1 MGAIKDIGKGLGSAA
16 LGGLTGGVGG
26 LVSGAIGG
34 IGSLFG
40 IGSRKEKKAREAEER
55 EHQRQLEYMGL
66 QAKYNKE
73 QAKYSTELSK
83 EMWDYTN
90 YENQVKHLE
99 EAGLNPAL
107 LYGQGGAGGSA
118 AGAGTAAGVGLPSST
133 GVGMAIQWET
143 MEANK
148 ELAKAQA
155 AKTNAEA
162 AKLMTTDTENVES
175 ETDKNRQEI
184 EESKKR
190 IDLLTSQIHKTN
202 EESKGIEFNNYLNNL
217 RKSITLQGEVNGE
230 TVWTKGFEEIFKENE
245 LQRMLA
251 DYSISKK
258 EYQEAKNDKE
268 IAVRLS
274 DALDEIANGKIAVF
288 GKMVEE
294 AKQAK
299 DKTAIQKWQFEQ
311 DKALSDLITEIGGE
325 GKYGKLL
332 TGIIS
337 AVFNKWRGY
346 GGKEGK

>member
-1 MGAIKDIGKGLGSAA
+1 MGKIGEALGSAA

-34 IGSLFG
+34 IGRLFG
-40 IGSRKEKKAREAEER
+40 IGRRKEKKAREAEER

-66 QAKYNKE
+66 QAQYNKE

-90 YENQVKHLE
+90 YENQKKHLE
-99 EAGLNPAL
+99 AAGLNPAL
-107 LYGQGGAGGSA
+107 LYGQGGGGGSA
-118 AGAGTAAGVGLPSST
+118 AGGGTAAGVGLPTST
-133 GVGMAIQWET
+133 GVGMGIQWEQ
-143 MEANK
+143 MEAQK
-148 ELAKAQA
+148 ELAKAEA

-162 AKLMTTDTENVES
+162 AKLMTTDTKNVES
-175 ETDKNRQEI
+175 ETEKNKQEI

-190 IDLLTSQIHKTN
+190 IEHLTSQIHKTN
-202 EESKGIEFNNYLNNL
+202 EERKIIEFNNYLNEL
-217 RKSITLQGEVNGE
+217 RKGIKLNGEVNGK
-230 TVWTKGFEEIFKENE
+230 TVWTKGFDEIFKENE

-251 DYSISKK
+251 DNGISQK

-268 IAVRLS
+268 VAMRLS

-299 DKTAIQKWQFEQ
+299 NETARQKWQFEQ
-311 DKALSDLITEIGGE
+311 DKAFSDLINELGGE

-337 AVFNKWRGY
+337 AIFNKWHGF
-346 GGKEGK
+346 

>member
-1 MGAIKDIGKGLGSAA
+1 MGEIGKAIGSTA
-16 LGGLTGGVGG
+16 LGGLTGGIGG

-34 IGSLFG
+34 LGSLFG
-40 IGSRKEKKAREAEER
+40 IGRRKEKKAREAEER

-66 QAKYNKE
+66 QAQYNKE

-83 EMWDYTN
+83 EIWDYTN
-90 YENQVKHLE
+90 YENQKKHLE
-99 EAGLNPAL
+99 AAGLNPAL
-107 LYGQGGAGGSA
+107 LYGQGGGGGSA
-118 AGAGTAAGVGLPSST
+118 AGGGTAAGVGLPSST
-133 GVGMAIQWET
+133 GVGMGIQWET

-162 AKLMTTDTENVES
+162 AKLMTTDTENVKS
-175 ETDKNRQEI
+175 DTDKKRQEI

-190 IDLLTSQIHKTN
+190 IDMLKSQIHKTN
-202 EESKGIEFNNYLNNL
+202 EESKIIEFNNYLNNL
-217 RKSITLQGEVNGE
+217 KKNIKLHGEVNGQ
-230 TVWTKGFEEIFKENE
+230 TVWTKGFEELYKENE

-251 DYSISKK
+251 DYGISQKQ
-258 EYQEAKNDKE
+258 YQEAKNDKE

-299 DKTAIQKWQFEQ
+299 NETAIQKWQFEQ
-311 DKALSDLITEIGGE
+311 DKALSDLINELGGE

-332 TGIIS
+332 TAFIS
-337 AVFNKWRGY
+337 AIFNKWHGY
-346 GGKEGK
+346 GGKKGK

>member
-1 MGAIKDIGKGLGSAA
+1 MGIGKEIGSAA
-16 LGGLTGGVGG
+16 LGGLTGGVGS

-34 IGSLFG
+34 LGSLFG
-40 IGSRKEKKAREAEER
+40 IGSRKEKKARKAEER

-66 QAKYNKE
+66 QAQYNKE

-90 YENQVKHLE
+90 YENQIKHLK

-107 LYGQGGAGGSA
+107 LYGQGGGGGSA
-118 AGAGTAAGVGLPSST
+118 AGGGTAAGVGLPSST
-133 GVGMAIQWET
+133 GVGMGIQWEQ
-143 MEANK
+143 MEAQK

-175 ETDKNRQEI
+175 NTEKNRQEI
-184 EESKKR
+184 KESQKR
-190 IDLLTSQIHKTN
+190 IESLTSQIHKTN
-202 EESKGIEFNNYLNNL
+202 EESKIIEFNNYLNEL
-217 RKSITLQGEVNGE
+217 RRSITLQGEVNGK
-230 TVWTKGFEEIFKENE
+230 TVWTKGFAEIYKTNE

-251 DYSISKK
+251 DYGISQK

-268 IAVRLS
+268 IAIRLS

-294 AKQAK
+294 AKQAQNI
-299 DKTAIQKWQFEQ
+299 TSMEKWQFEQ
-311 DKALSDLITEIGGE
+311 DKALSDLINSLGGE

-332 TGIIS
+332 TALIS
-337 AVFNKWRGY
+337 AIFNKWHGY
-346 GGKEGK
+346 GGQ

>member
-1 MGAIKDIGKGLGSAA
+1 MEIGKAIGSAA

-34 IGSLFG
+34 LGSLMG
-40 IGSRKEKKAREAEER
+40 IGRRKEKKAREAEER

-66 QAKYNKE
+66 QAQYNKE

-90 YENQVKHLE
+90 YENQKKHLE
-99 EAGLNPAL
+99 AAGLNPAL
-107 LYGQGGAGGSA
+107 LYGQSGGGGSA
-118 AGAGTAAGVGLPSST
+118 AGGGTAAGVGLPTST
-133 GVGMAIQWET
+133 GIGMGIQWEQ
-143 MEANK
+143 MEAQK
-148 ELAKAQA
+148 ELAKAEA

-162 AKLMTTDTENVES
+162 AKLMTTDTENVKSETEKNKQEIKES
-175 ETDKNRQEI
+175 E
-184 EESKKR
+184 KR
-190 IDLLTSQIHKTN
+190 TEHLTSQIHKTN
-202 EESKGIEFNNYLNNL
+202 EESKGLEFNNYLNEL
-217 RKSITLQGEVNGE
+217 RKGIKLQGEVNGK
-230 TVWTKGFEEIFKENE
+230 TVWTKGFDEIFKEKE

-251 DYSISKK
+251 DYGISQK

-268 IAVRLS
+268 VAMRLS

-299 DKTAIQKWQFEQ
+299 NETARQKWQFEQ
-311 DKALSDLITEIGGE
+311 DKAFSDLINELGGE
-325 GKYGKLL
+325 GKNGKLL

-337 AVFNKWRGY
+337 AIFNKWHGF
-346 GGKEGK
+346 GKTK

>member
-1 MGAIKDIGKGLGSAA
+1 MGEIGKAIGSAA
-16 LGGLTGGVGG
+16 LGGLTGGIGG
-26 LVSGAIGG
+26 LVSGALGG

-40 IGSRKEKKAREAEER
+40 IGRRKEKKAREAEER

-66 QAKYNKE
+66 QAQYNKE

-90 YENQVKHLE
+90 YENQKKHLE
-99 EAGLNPAL
+99 AAGLNPAL
-107 LYGQGGAGGSA
+107 LYGQGGGGGSA
-118 AGAGTAAGVGLPSST
+118 AGGGTAAGVGLPSST
-133 GVGMAIQWET
+133 GVGMGIQWET

-162 AKLMTTDTENVES
+162 AKLMTTDTENVKS
-175 ETDKNRQEI
+175 DTDKKRQEI

-190 IDLLTSQIHKTN
+190 IDMLTSQIHKTN
-202 EESKGIEFNNYLNNL
+202 EESKIIEFNNYLNEL
-217 RKSITLQGEVNGE
+217 KKSIKLQGEVNGQ
-230 TVWTKGFEEIFKENE
+230 TVWTKGFEELFKENE
-245 LQRMLA
+245 RQRMLA
-251 DYSISKK
+251 DYGISQKQ
-258 EYQEAKNDKE
+258 YQEAKNDKE

-299 DKTAIQKWQFEQ
+299 NETAIQKWQFEQ
-311 DKALSDLITEIGGE
+311 DKALSELIKELGGD

-332 TGIIS
+332 TAFIS
-337 AVFNKWRGY
+337 AIFNKWHGY
-346 GGKEGK
+346 GGKKGE

>member
-1 MGAIKDIGKGLGSAA
+1 MGIGKAIGSAA
-16 LGGLTGGVGG
+16 LGGLTGEVGG

-34 IGSLFG
+34 LGSLFG

-66 QAKYNKE
+66 QAQYNKE

-90 YENQVKHLE
+90 YENQIKHLK

-107 LYGQGGAGGSA
+107 LYGQGGGGGSSAGG
-118 AGAGTAAGVGLPSST
+118 GTAAGVGLPSST
-133 GVGMAIQWET
+133 GVGMGIQWEQ
-143 MEANK
+143 MEAQK

-175 ETDKNRQEI
+175 NTEKNRQEI
-184 EESKKR
+184 KESQKR
-190 IDLLTSQIHKTN
+190 IESLTSQIHKTN
-202 EESKGIEFNNYLNNL
+202 EESKIIEFNNYLNDL
-217 RKSITLQGEVNGE
+217 RRSITLQGEVNGK
-230 TVWTKGFEEIFKENE
+230 TVWTKGFAEIYKGNE

-251 DYSISKK
+251 DYGISQK

-268 IAVRLS
+268 IAIRLS

-294 AKQAK
+294 AKQAQN
-299 DKTAIQKWQFEQ
+299 KTAMEKWQIEQ
-311 DKALSDLITEIGGE
+311 DKALSDLINSLGGE

-332 TGIIS
+332 TALIS
-337 AVFNKWRGY
+337 AIFNKWHGY
-346 GGKEGK
+346 GG

>member
-1 MGAIKDIGKGLGSAA
+1 MGKIGEALGSAA

-34 IGSLFG
+34 LGSLMG
-40 IGSRKEKKAREAEER
+40 IGRRKEKKAREAEER

-66 QAKYNKE
+66 QAQYNKE

-90 YENQVKHLE
+90 YENQKKHLE
-99 EAGLNPAL
+99 AAGLNPAL
-107 LYGQGGAGGSA
+107 LYGQGGGGGSA
-118 AGAGTAAGVGLPSST
+118 AGGGAAAGVGLPSST
-133 GVGMAIQWET
+133 GVGMGIQWEQ
-143 MEANK
+143 MEAQK
-148 ELAKAQA
+148 ELAKAEA

-162 AKLMTTDTENVES
+162 AKLMTADTENVKS
-175 ETDKNRQEI
+175 ETEKNRQEI

-190 IDLLTSQIHKTN
+190 IEALKSQIHKTN
-202 EESKGIEFNNYLNNL
+202 EESKLIEFNNYLNEL
-217 RKSITLQGEVNGE
+217 RKSIKLNGEVNGE
-230 TVWTKGFEEIFKENE
+230 TVWTKGFDEIFKTNE
-245 LQRMLA
+245 LQKMLTE
-251 DYSISKK
+251 YGISQK

-268 IAVRLS
+268 IAIKIS

-299 DKTAIQKWQFEQ
+299 NKTAMEKWQFEQ
-311 DKALSDLITEIGGE
+311 DKAFSDLINDLGGD
-325 GKYGKLL
+325 GKYGKLI

-337 AVFNKWRGY
+337 AIFSKWTGY
-346 GGKEGK
+346 GKTK

>member
-1 MGAIKDIGKGLGSAA
+1 MGIGKAIGSAA

-34 IGSLFG
+34 LGSLMG
-40 IGSRKEKKAREAEER
+40 IGRRKEKKAREAEER

-66 QAKYNKE
+66 QAQYNKE

-90 YENQVKHLE
+90 YENQKKHLE
-99 EAGLNPAL
+99 AAGLNPAL
-107 LYGQGGAGGSA
+107 LYGQSGGGGSA
-118 AGAGTAAGVGLPSST
+118 AGGGTAAGVGLPSST
-133 GVGMAIQWET
+133 GVGMGIQWEQ
-143 MEANK
+143 MEAQK
-148 ELAKAQA
+148 ELAKAEA

-175 ETDKNRQEI
+175 ETEKNKQEI

-190 IDLLTSQIHKTN
+190 IEALKSQIHKTN
-202 EESKGIEFNNYLNNL
+202 EESKGLEFNNYLNEL
-217 RKSITLQGEVNGE
+217 RKGIKLQGEVNGE
-230 TVWTKGFEEIFKENE
+230 TVWTKGFDEIFKEKE

-251 DYSISKK
+251 DYGISQK
-258 EYQEAKNDKE
+258 EYQEAHNDKE
-268 IAVRLS
+268 VAMRLS

-299 DKTAIQKWQFEQ
+299 NETAIQKWQFEQ
-311 DKALSDLITEIGGE
+311 DKALSDLINDIGGE

-332 TGIIS
+332 TSIIS
-337 AVFNKWRGY
+337 AIFNKWKGY
-346 GGKEGK
+346 GGKK

>member
-1 MGAIKDIGKGLGSAA
+1 MGKIGEEIGSAA

-26 LVSGAIGG
+26 LISGAIGG
-34 IGSLFG
+34 LGSLMG
-40 IGSRKEKKAREAEER
+40 IGRRKEKKAREAEER

-66 QAKYNKE
+66 QAQYNKE

-90 YENQVKHLE
+90 YENQKKHLE
-99 EAGLNPAL
+99 AAGLNPAL
-107 LYGQGGAGGSA
+107 LYGSSGGGGGSA
-118 AGAGTAAGVGLPSST
+118 AGGGAAAGVGLPTST
-133 GVGMAIQWET
+133 GVGMGIQWEQ
-143 MEANK
+143 MEAQK
-148 ELAKAQA
+148 ELAKAEA

-162 AKLMTTDTENVES
+162 AKLMTTDTKNVES
-175 ETDKNRQEI
+175 ETEKNKQEI

-190 IDLLTSQIHKTN
+190 IEHLTSQIHKTN
-202 EESKGIEFNNYLNNL
+202 EESKTIEFNNYLNEL
-217 RKSITLQGEVNGE
+217 RKGIKLNGKVNGK
-230 TVWTKGFEEIFKENE
+230 TVWTKGFDEIFKGNE

-251 DYSISKK
+251 DYGISQK

-268 IAVRLS
+268 IALRLS
-274 DALDEIANGKIAVF
+274 DALDEIANGKVAVF

-299 DKTAIQKWQFEQ
+299 NETARQKWQFEQ
-311 DKALSDLITEIGGE
+311 DKAFSDLIDELGGE

-337 AVFNKWRGY
+337 AIFNKWHGF
-346 GGKEGK
+346 GKSK

>member
-1 MGAIKDIGKGLGSAA
+1 MGEIGKAIGSAA

-34 IGSLFG
+34 LGSLFG
-40 IGSRKEKKAREAEER
+40 IGRRKEKKAREAEER

-66 QAKYNKE
+66 QAQYNKE

-90 YENQVKHLE
+90 YENQIKHLE
-99 EAGLNPAL
+99 AAGLNPAL
-107 LYGQGGAGGSA
+107 LYGQGGGGGSA

-133 GVGMAIQWET
+133 GVGMGIQWET

-162 AKLMTTDTENVES
+162 AKLMTTDTENVKS
-175 ETDKNRQEI
+175 DTDKKRQEI

-190 IDLLTSQIHKTN
+190 IDLLKSQIHKTN
-202 EESKGIEFNNYLNNL
+202 EESKGIEFNNYLNDLKKNI
-217 RKSITLQGEVNGE
+217 KLQGEVNGQ
-230 TVWTKGFEEIFKENE
+230 TVWTKGFEELFKENE

-251 DYSISKK
+251 DYGISQKQ
-258 EYQEAKNDKE
+258 YQEAKNDKE
-268 IAVRLS
+268 IAIRLS
-274 DALDEIANGKIAVF
+274 DTLDEIANGKIAVF

-299 DKTAIQKWQFEQ
+299 NETAIQKWQFEQ
-311 DKALSDLITEIGGE
+311 DKALSELIEELGGE

-337 AVFNKWRGY
+337 AIFNKWHGY
-346 GGKEGK
+346 GGKKGK

>member
-1 MGAIKDIGKGLGSAA
+1 MGIGKAIGSAA

-34 IGSLFG
+34 LGSLMG
-40 IGSRKEKKAREAEER
+40 IGRRKEKKAREAEER
-55 EHQRQLEYMGL
+55 EYQRQLEYMGL
-66 QAKYNKE
+66 QAQYNKE

-90 YENQVKHLE
+90 YENQKKHLE
-99 EAGLNPAL
+99 AAGLNPAL
-107 LYGQGGAGGSA
+107 LYGSSGGGGSA
-118 AGAGTAAGVGLPSST
+118 AGGGAAAGVGLPTST
-133 GVGMAIQWET
+133 GVGMGIQWEQ
-143 MEANK
+143 MEAQK
-148 ELAKAQA
+148 ELAKAEA

-162 AKLMTTDTENVES
+162 AKLMTTDTENVKS
-175 ETDKNRQEI
+175 ETEKNKQEI

-190 IDLLTSQIHKTN
+190 IEHLISQIHKTN
-202 EESKGIEFNNYLNNL
+202 EERKGLEFNNYLNDL
-217 RKSITLQGEVNGE
+217 RKDIKLHGEVNGE
-230 TVWTKGFEEIFKENE
+230 TVWTKGFDEIFKENE
-245 LQRMLA
+245 RQRMLA
-251 DYSISKK
+251 DYGISQK

-268 IAVRLS
+268 IAIKIS

-299 DKTAIQKWQFEQ
+299 NETARQKWQFEQ
-311 DKALSDLITEIGGE
+311 DKAFSDLINELGGE

-337 AVFNKWRGY
+337 AIFNKWHGF
-346 GGKEGK
+346 GKSK

>member
-1 MGAIKDIGKGLGSAA
+1 MGKIGEALGSAA

-34 IGSLFG
+34 LGSLFG
-40 IGSRKEKKAREAEER
+40 IGRRKEKKAREAEER

-66 QAKYNKE
+66 QAQYNKE

-90 YENQVKHLE
+90 YENQVKHLK

-107 LYGQGGAGGSA
+107 LYGQGGGGGSA
-118 AGAGTAAGVGLPSST
+118 AGGGAAAGVGLPSST
-133 GVGMAIQWET
+133 GVGMGIQWEQ
-143 MEANK
+143 MEAQK
-148 ELAKAQA
+148 ELAKAEA

-175 ETDKNRQEI
+175 ETEKNKQEI

-190 IDLLTSQIHKTN
+190 IEHLTSQIHKTN
-202 EESKGIEFNNYLNNL
+202 EESKIIEFNNYLNEL
-217 RKSITLQGEVNGE
+217 RKSIKLNGEVNGK
-230 TVWTKGFEEIFKENE
+230 TVWTKGFDEIFKENE

-251 DYSISKK
+251 DYGISQK

-268 IAVRLS
+268 IALKLS

-299 DKTAIQKWQFEQ
+299 NETARQKWQFEQ
-311 DKALSDLITEIGGE
+311 DKAFSDLINDLGGN

-337 AVFNKWRGY
+337 AIFNKWHGF
-346 GGKEGK
+346 GKSKQ